1 MNSRRRHAPVLVTLA
16 ASLAA
21 SGLLSACS
29 ADPARGYS
37 HASPYDDSIKTV
49 AVNMFENRTFSPGL
63 EVDLTDAVIKEIQR
77 RTPWRVTSS
86 DRADAVLSGAITSAR
101 LRALSTSPAT
111 GMVQEMGVELSIDF
125 DLRHAASGRSIIARK
140 DFKAMD
146 TFVPTH
152 ASGQERLSVG
162 ELGAA
167 QRLGSD
173 LVAELRNTW

>member
-1 MNSRRRHAPVLVTLA
+1 MKSRRHHTQALIALA

-21 SGLLSACS
+21 SGLLAACS
-29 ADPARGYS
+29 ADPSRGYS
-37 HASPYDDSIKTV
+37 HASAYDDSIKTV
-49 AVNMFENRTFSPGL
+49 AVNMFDNRTFSPGL
-63 EVDLTDAVIKEIQR
+63 EADLTDAVIKEIQR

-86 DRADAVLSGAITSAR
+86 DRADAVLSGAITSSR
-101 LRALSTSPAT
+101 LRALSTSPGT

-125 DLRHAASGRSIIARK
+125 ELRHAASGRPIVARK
-140 DFKAMD
+140 DFKALD

-152 ASGQERLSVG
+152 ASGRERLSVG

-167 QRLGSD
+167 QRLGAD